1 MKKLRK
7 LYLKLLKAELRH
19 KTKKAAKLQKK
30 LIQLELKVS
39 DEIDKVLE
47 DR

>member
-1 MKKLRK
+1 MKKLKK

-19 KTKKAAKLQKK
+19 KTKKIAKLKKK

-39 DEIDKVLE
+39 NEIIKDMQNK
-47 DR
+47 